1 MEMATQLVNCCC
13 VFQCGLD
20 MCTRLLHQELSP
32 EGILC
37 VSLDPGWAKT
47 DMGTEAA
54 PMTAQESVEA
64 LIKVMLRK
72 NKEVYWSNMTEVY
85 SHFDIKYLGY
95 CGR

>member
-1 MEMATQLVNCCC
+1 MAATI
-13 VFQCGLD
+13 FQCGLD

-64 LIKVMLRK
+64 LIKVM
-72 NKEVYWSNMTEVY
+72 TEATEEQGGLLVNY
-85 SHFDIKYLGY
+85 DGSIQPF
-95 CGR
+95 